1 MRYKIENLKDITDS
15 REILQSS
22 PKGFSK
28 IMTYII
34 LALVICMVTWSCF
47 AHKEITV
54 TAAGVV
60 RPSGTINKVSSSLAG
75 NISEINVKDGD
86 LVNEGDTLIVIDGYQ
101 YKLQKDILQKSLD
114 DKNKTLDLM
123 KRLKSSILENR
134 NQFNQDSDE
143 EKEYSKK
150 YELFN
155 ENLNSSNSQTL
166 LYEQQK
172 NELNNEISNLELFK
186 KAITEG
192 RNYFD
197 EGTSF
202 YYQFK
207 DYELSLKSYDEKI
220 KSCERDISTPGINEA
235 NLLQLKSNLQN
246 YKAEKDKL
254 KNTTIIDTLNKI
266 EQDKAKL
273 SQLQVSSSTGSYKEQ
288 YIADL
293 DSKIS
298 SLQSSIDEIGVN
310 IESVNSQLDSASIK
324 AASDGVVNMLS
335 NLSVGDFVQIGGEI
349 ASIVPQDESGFQV
362 DVYINNQSFGSIK
375 EGQDVIIE
383 LVSLPSSEYG
393 YIKSNLSNISVD
405 TKNIEKASYY
415 TATCLLNERSL
426 KNRKDEVVDIRSGM
440 IAQVKIVERRIT
452 YFRYFLEELDIL
464 D

>member
-60 RPSGTINKVSSSLAG
+60 RPSGSINKISSSLAG
-75 NISEINVKDGD
+75 SISEINVKDGD
-86 LVNEGDTLIVIDGYQ
+86 LVKQGDTLIVIDGYQ

-114 DKNKTLDLM
+114 DKNKTLELI
-123 KRLKSSILENR
+123 KRLKSSILENT

-155 ENLNSSNSQTL
+155 ENLNSSNNQTL
-166 LYEQQK
+166 LCEQQK
-172 NELNNEISNLELFK
+172 SELNNEISNLELFK
-186 KAITEG
+186 KAVAEG
-192 RNYFD
+192 KNYFN
-197 EGTSF
+197 EGSSF

-207 DYELSLKSYDEKI
+207 DYELSLNSYDEQI
-220 KSCERDISTPGINEA
+220 KSCERDINTPGINEA
-235 NLLQLKSNLQN
+235 NLVQLKSNLQN
-246 YKAEKDKL
+246 YKVEKDKL
-254 KNTTIIDTLNKI
+254 KNTTIVDTLNRI

-298 SLQSSIDEIGVN
+298 ALQSSIDEVEVN
-310 IESVNSQLDSASIK
+310 LESVNSQLDSASIK
-324 AASDGVVNMLS
+324 AASDGVVNMIS
-335 NLSVGDFVQIGGEI
+335 NLSVGDFIQIGGEI

-362 DVYINNQSFGSIK
+362 DVYIDSQSLGSIK
-375 EGQDVIIE
+375 EDQDVIIE

-426 KNRKDEVVDIRSGM
+426 ENKKGEIVDIRNGM
-440 IAQVKIVERRIT
+440 IAQVKIVERKIT
-452 YFRYFLEELDIL
+452 YFRYFLEQLDIL
-464 D
+464 N